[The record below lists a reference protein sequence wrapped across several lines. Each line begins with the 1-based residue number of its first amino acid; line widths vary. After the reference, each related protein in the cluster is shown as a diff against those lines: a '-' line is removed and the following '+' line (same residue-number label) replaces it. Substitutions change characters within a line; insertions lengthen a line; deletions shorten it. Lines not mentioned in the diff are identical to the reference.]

1 MAARRV
7 YNWVKG
13 IDSLFQAAVVQL
25 NSDSDWER
33 NWLDAESLI
42 RQAVGAGAAFV
53 ATPENTPFLG
63 PHKEKVRRAES
74 LDGAT
79 CRAFGALAEE
89 LGIHLLLGSFA
100 ERSDDPDRCYNT
112 SVLFGPDGA
121 MLAAYRKIHLFDVDV
136 SPEVRFE
143 ESATVRAG
151 SESVVARTELGGIG
165 LSICYDLRFPALYQS
180 LRNQGAELIM
190 IPSAFT
196 ATTGRDHWHV
206 LVRARAIETQ
216 CFVLAAAQQGRHDD
230 EGLRESFGHSLIVD
244 PWGTVLAE
252 VEGGAGFAMAEIDLD
267 RVVRVRGQIP
277 VQEHARF
284 EVALGPTPRPD

>member
-112 SVLFGPDGA
+112 
-121 MLAAYRKIHLFDVDV
+121 
-136 SPEVRFE
+136 
-143 ESATVRAG
+143 
-151 SESVVARTELGGIG
+151 
-165 LSICYDLRFPALYQS
+165 
-180 LRNQGAELIM
+180 
-190 IPSAFT
+190 
-196 ATTGRDHWHV
+196 
-206 LVRARAIETQ
+206 
-216 CFVLAAAQQGRHDD
+216 
-230 EGLRESFGHSLIVD
+230 
-244 PWGTVLAE
+244 
-252 VEGGAGFAMAEIDLD
+252 
-267 RVVRVRGQIP
+267 
-277 VQEHARF
+277 
-284 EVALGPTPRPD
+284 